1 MKQPLAFRM
10 RPKTLDEII
19 GQQHLV
25 GKDRLLRRCIE
36 EKTLFSMIFFGPPG
50 TGKTTIAMTLAA
62 QLNLSYRLFNA
73 VTGNK
78 KDLDQIFLEAHLAGN
93 LIVIIEEIHRL
104 NKDKQ
109 DLLLPYVENGEITLI
124 GTTTA
129 NPYYSINP
137 AIRSRCHLLEV
148 YPLTTEDI
156 INAINRTI
164 KHKDWYED
172 TSIEPNAIKLL
183 ADYANGDL
191 RYALNVLE
199 ISALA
204 SKGQTITTDII
215 EQYLPLTNI
224 HIDHDS
230 DGHYDALSG
239 MQKAIRGSD
248 VDGALYYLAQLILAQ
263 DMDSIERRLLAT
275 AYEDIGLSNPAAVS
289 RTLTAIDA
297 AKRIGF
303 PEAILPLGVAI
314 IDLALSP
321 KSKSACLAIN
331 AAIDQVKKQPL
342 TTPKYLRLTPV
353 GMAEKDKY
361 PYDRPDLW
369 HLIQYLPDQIKDIS
383 FYKPNENSIY
393 EKTLAENWRKL
404 KQYQRSKDIAKLK
417 KAR

>member
-148 YPLTTEDI
+148 YPLTIEDI